1 MTNESCNQPAVM
13 AFEVLK
19 AAIIDGSAARL
30 GRLALAGRQTI
41 ETPNYFAATSRGVVP
56 HMTPDNVEKHFHAGG
71 AYMALEDFIEQP
83 QQASA
88 RSPAI
93 YNAPTTQLRP
103 RKLHSFT
110 AMPPSIVTVLAARR
124 IPAVP
129 APMGNS
135 NKSVSVFTSNGFQ
148 AVTTSAYHAAVENL
162 RPDIAVP
169 LADLTLGPIT
179 PTSKRALRMA
189 ERTDDWLKAWFTDL
203 DSAAVLG
210 PRGIATFAP
219 VLPVSYSIQWEYLER
234 LSEDLVPT
242 NQVSGLAIYDP
253 DIVPDM
259 LNDYANLTPLPRLS
273 LAPPATPQHI
283 LRQIPLG
290 LDIFVLPFINAV
302 SDSGIA
308 MTFTFPPPSDE
319 PPLREDGTR
328 TLPLGIDL
336 SSPTHK
342 TSLAPLSP
350 NCTCYACT
358 KHHAAYIHHLLS
370 AREML
375 GWTLLQTHNHAV
387 MSSFFASI
395 RATLA
400 EGQPAFNDAV
410 RRFRRIYDPEFPAGT
425 GERPRARGYQF
436 KTEHG
441 DKKINKPAWGKLE
454 DEGQASEKIAA
465 KAAEVKEKM
474 AKAAQGAEG
483 EATVTPQTSGQET
496 PLVPEDDVSDL
507 DHKGFAK
514 IVSLVSLDDDKDK

>member
-1 MTNESCNQPAVM
+1 MTNESCDKPAVM

-30 GRLALAGRQTI
+30 GRLALAGRRSI

-56 HMTPDNVEKHFHAGG
+56 HMTPDNVNKHFHAGG

-83 QQASA
+83 QQATGTVRA
-88 RSPAI
+88 PPI
-93 YNAPTTQLRP
+93 YNAPTSQLRP

-110 AMPPSIVTVLAARR
+110 AMPPSIVTVLGARR

-135 NKSVSVFTSNGFQ
+135 NSSVSVFTSNGFQ
-148 AVTTSAYHAAVENL
+148 NVTTKDYHVAVDSL

-169 LADLTLGPIT
+169 LADLALGPIT

-189 ERTDDWLKAWFTDL
+189 ERTDEWLKAYFTDL
-203 DSAAVLG
+203 KTDTVLR
-210 PRGIATFAP
+210 PNGIATFAP
-219 VLPVSYSIQWEYLER
+219 VLPIAYSIQWEYLER

-242 NQVSGLAIYDP
+242 NQISGLAIYDP
-253 DIVPDM
+253 DVVPDM
-259 LNDYANLTPLPRLS
+259 LNDYTNLSPLPRLS
-273 LAPPATPQHI
+273 LSTPSTPQQI
-283 LRQIPLG
+283 LRQISLG

-308 MTFTFPPPSDE
+308 MTFTFPPPPDE
-319 PPLREDGTR
+319 PPLRDDGTR
-328 TLPLGIDL
+328 NLPLGIDL
-336 SSPTHK
+336 SSDTYK
-342 TSLAPLSP
+342 TSLTPLSP
-350 NCTCYACT
+350 GCTCYACT
-358 KHHAAYIHHLLS
+358 SHHSAYIHHLLS

-387 MSSFFASI
+387 MSSFFTSV

-400 EGQPAFNDAV
+400 AGQTAFDDAV
-410 RRFRRIYDPEFPAGT
+410 RSFARAYDTEFPAGT

-436 KTEHG
+436 KTEQG
-441 DKKINKPAWGKLE
+441 AKKMNPKPWNKW
-454 DEGQASEKIAA
+454 DDEKIATA
-465 KAAEVKEKM
+465 REAGKAAKLEKKM
-474 AKAAQGAEG
+474 AKGTQQADGL
-483 EATVTPQTSGQET
+483 ET
-496 PLVPEDDVSDL
+496 PLVPQDGADEL

-514 IVSLVSLDDDKDK
+514 KVSLDDSVDK

>member
-1 MTNESCNQPAVM
+1 MTNESCDKPAVM

-30 GRLALAGRQTI
+30 GRLALAGRRSI

-56 HMTPDNVEKHFHAGG
+56 HMTPDNVNKHLQAGG

-83 QQASA
+83 QQVVGTV
-88 RSPAI
+88 RSPPI
-93 YNAPTTQLRP
+93 YNAPTTELRP

-110 AMPPSIVTVLAARR
+110 AMPPSVLTVLGARR

-135 NKSVSVFTSNGFQ
+135 NSSVSVFTSNGFQ
-148 AVTTSAYHAAVENL
+148 NLTTKDYHAAIEAL

-169 LADLTLGPIT
+169 LADLALGAIT

-189 ERTDDWLKAWFTDL
+189 ERTDEWLKAYFTDL
-203 DSAAVLG
+203 NTDSVLR
-210 PRGIATFAP
+210 PHGIATFAP
-219 VLPVSYSIQWEYLER
+219 VLPIAYSIQWEYLER
-234 LSEDLVPT
+234 LSEDLVPA
-242 NQVSGLAIYDP
+242 NQISGLAVYDP
-253 DIVPDM
+253 DVVPDM
-259 LNDYANLTPLPRLS
+259 LNGYTNLTPLARLS
-273 LAPPATPQHI
+273 LATPSTPQQI
-283 LRQIPLG
+283 LRQVSLG

-308 MTFTFPPPSDE
+308 MTFTFPPPPGE

-336 SSPTHK
+336 STPAYK
-342 TSLAPLSP
+342 TSLAPFSP
-350 NCTCYACT
+350 SCTCYTCT
-358 KHHAAYIHHLLS
+358 KHHAAYVHHLLS

-387 MSSFFASI
+387 MTSFFTSL

-400 EGQPAFNDAV
+400 EGQASFNDAI
-410 RRFRRIYDPEFPAGT
+410 RRFTRVYDTEFPAGT

-441 DKKINKPAWGKLE
+441 AKKMNTKPWKKW
-454 DEGQASEKIAA
+454 DDEKIAA
-465 KAAEVKEKM
+465 VRKAGIAAKLEKKLAKE
-474 AKAAQGAEG
+474 AQLANGLEG
-483 EATVTPQTSGQET
+483 NGVET
-496 PLVPEDDVSDL
+496 PLVPEDDADEL
-507 DHKGFAK
+507 DHRGFAK
-514 IVSLVSLDDDKDK
+514 IVSLDDTKDK